1 MFGRVDFREDEKKK
15 GEKMRKENFLEGVW
29 VGGRERKVMMG
40 LGCFILDPL
49 DINFSKIERIE
60 KRQRAQTVMDKNILL

>member
-1 MFGRVDFREDEKKK
+1 VNFREDGKKEKEEEEKMKK
-15 GEKMRKENFLEGVW
+15 GNFLDGVW

-49 DINFSKIERIE
+49 EINFSKIERKE
-60 KRQRAQTVMDKNILL
+60 KRQRTRTIMDKNILL

>member
-1 MFGRVDFREDEKKK
+1 MK
-15 GEKMRKENFLEGVW
+15 KENFLDGVW

-49 DINFSKIERIE
+49 DINFSKIERKE